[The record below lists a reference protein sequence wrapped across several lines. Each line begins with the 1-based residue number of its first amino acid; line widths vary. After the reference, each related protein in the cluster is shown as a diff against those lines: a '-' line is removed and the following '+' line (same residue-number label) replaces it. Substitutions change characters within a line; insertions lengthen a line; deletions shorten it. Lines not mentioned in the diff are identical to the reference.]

1 MLWFKK
7 IRATGTLD
15 SQTVLLLVFLG
26 VLVVLISVLTQGRI
40 LHARSLQ
47 ALAFQLPVLGL
58 LVLAQ
63 LAPMLTGG
71 IDLSLI
77 STANL
82 AGIQAALILTSFS
95 GWYAVPLAIIAGLVT
110 AVMVGIFNGAVV
122 SGIRVPPFIV
132 TLGTM
137 ILVRGIALSIT
148 KGRVIAGFPRE
159 FLFLGG
165 NTLAGVPMPFLI
177 FLACA
182 LFLAVLLK
190 QTAFGISTYML
201 GSNLIATTFSG
212 VKTSSSLL
220 RTYVLSGSLAGVAGV
235 IMASRFNAVQADFG
249 GAYLLLTVLACVL
262 GGVNPAGGFG
272 KVSVV
277 LIAIIIL
284 QITAT
289 GFTLLGLSAHLANAL
304 WGIILLS
311 SIGIKRAVSV
321 RGAEIK

>member
-201 GSNLIATTFSG
+201 GSNLIATTFPG

-235 IMASRFNAVQADFG
+235 IMASRLNAVQADFG
-249 GAYLLLTVLACVL
+249 
-262 GGVNPAGGFG
+262 
-272 KVSVV
+272 
-277 LIAIIIL
+277 
-284 QITAT
+284 
-289 GFTLLGLSAHLANAL
+289 
-304 WGIILLS
+304 
-311 SIGIKRAVSV
+311 V
-321 RGAEIK
+321 RICFLRCWRVC

>member
-272 KVSVV
+272 KVSGV

-289 GFTLLGLSAHLANAL
+289 GFTLLGLSAHLASAL

>member
-201 GSNLIATTFSG
+201 GSNLIATTFPG

-272 KVSVV
+272 KVSGV

-289 GFTLLGLSAHLANAL
+289 GFTLLGLSAYLANAL

>member
-201 GSNLIATTFSG
+201 GSNLIATTFPG

-272 KVSVV
+272 KVSGV

>member
-272 KVSVV
+272 KVSGV